1 MAPARGAV
9 RRDAV
14 VSVMAA
20 MYSKDPT
27 AVSSIVE
34 AVQAIGQ
41 IGVFIEVAPAY
52 IAMDIACTA
61 SRREYFDL
69 EAWLTSKVQ
78 QGQLNFIR
86 MIIRFLAEKLKP
98 ENLISRIRLTPT
110 VQAIIN
116 RVLSK
121 HSGMMQQQDEV
132 ALQRVHEI
140 QQLQQQEQT
149 LEPEPRQEQQARG
162 VHGVALHTMVSV
174 GPSAYG

>member
-1 MAPARGAV
+1 
-9 RRDAV
+9 
-14 VSVMAA
+14 
-20 MYSKDPT
+20 
-27 AVSSIVE
+27 
-34 AVQAIGQ
+34 
-41 IGVFIEVAPAY
+41 
-52 IAMDIACTA
+52 
-61 SRREYFDL
+61 
-69 EAWLTSKVQ
+69 
-78 QGQLNFIR
+78 

-116 RVLSK
+116 RVLAK